1 MANTRIKDLPDI
13 SPVDDTYVPGDSTGT
28 ATGKTTI
35 GAWVLAGIKSALA
48 ALSGAVAAAGNW
60 TFSNGFDAQGATFND
75 EVTFVATTFFNN
87 AVVGD
92 GAHEASSFGDPTA
105 AQSLTTR
112 NYVDTQFQKYTPT
125 YTRGGGGVVAQLGDV
140 VASRCGNM
148 VFLHGVLNFTPGSG
162 GVAETIAI
170 TMPSNWPPNNN
181 FSGNGESG
189 GASLLGLHAATD
201 FCTSILGVVGT
212 KTLRWSVTTAG
223 ATDLYWWAQYH
234 INN

>member
-13 SPVDDTYVPGDSTGT
+13 TPVDGTFVPGDSVSTGT
-28 ATGKTTI
+28 GKATI

-48 ALSGAVAAAGNW
+48 ALSGVVNAAGTW
-60 TFSNGFDAQGATFND
+60 AFSGDVTTANLETGSVTASGLVLGAAGFNGNGTSEA
-75 EVTFVATTFFNN
+75 VSFV
-87 AVVGD
+87 
-92 GAHEASSFGDPTA
+92 DPTA

-125 YTRGGGGVVAQLGDV
+125 YTFGGAGSKTQLGDV

-148 VFLHGVLNFTPGSG
+148 VFLHGVMNFTPGSG
-162 GVAETIAI
+162 GVAETITI

-181 FSGNGESG
+181 FSNTGENG

-201 FCTSILGVVGT
+201 FCTNILGVAGT
-212 KTLRWSVTTAG
+212 KTLRWSVTTAA
-223 ATDLYWWAQYH
+223 ATNLYWWAQYH

>member
-13 SPVDDTYVPGDSTGT
+13 TPVDGTYVPGDSTGT
-28 ATGKTTI
+28 ATGKATI

-48 ALSGAVAAAGNW
+48 ALSGAVTAAGTW
-60 TFSNGFDAQGATFND
+60 TFNGSAIFPNGAAFND
-75 EVTFVATTFFNN
+75 DIGAVSINMGGALDNANAGEATRFQ
-87 AVVGD
+87 
-92 GAHEASSFGDPTA
+92 DPTA
-105 AQSLTTR
+105 AQSLATR

-125 YTRGGGGVVAQLGDV
+125 YTRGSTGTVAQLGDV

-148 VFLHGVLNFTPGSG
+148 VFLHGVMNFTPGSG

-181 FSGNGESG
+181 FSGNGENG

-201 FCTSILGVVGT
+201 FCTSILGVAGT